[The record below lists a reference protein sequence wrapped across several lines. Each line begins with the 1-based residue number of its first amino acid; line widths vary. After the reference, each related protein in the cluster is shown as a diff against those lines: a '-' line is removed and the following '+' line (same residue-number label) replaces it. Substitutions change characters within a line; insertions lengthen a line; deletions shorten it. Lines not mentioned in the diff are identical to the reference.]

1 MTTNVSASNYLF
13 NACQLRSEE
22 STRDNYAADLQRSLQ
37 GELSTL
43 ELARQ
48 FFQST
53 YPTNGMKDIC
63 RAIFNRLKD
72 GDASNEPSVYR
83 LGSGFG
89 GGKTHTLIALAGAAR
104 YPLLVQQGETTVPAE
119 YAPSELV
126 RLVTF
131 TGENSDVERGALI
144 PGAGDVRAKSLIG
157 QMAWQLGGEYAFKE
171 FRAYDEN
178 LSSPGSEDIRQLLG
192 QQPCLVLIDEL
203 VQWLDRM
210 NEPRFSAALPNIRTL
225 FSSLAQAVETCPNAV
240 LVITTPDPASDAYR
254 EATQLTLDI
263 LGDVDSVLARTAH
276 QTIPSDTPDLPE
288 ILRRRLFSHVDETA
302 RAEVSAA
309 YADLCQRSS
318 ALIAPPPQDRTPL
331 QWFNESY
338 PLHPDTLRII
348 VERIASNDNF
358 QKTRGILRLLGMTT
372 HYLRKSGRGE
382 RTLLI
387 HPHHIDPDNA
397 EIHAQ
402 LTTRIE
408 RGEFESAI
416 VADITGP
423 ESTATR
429 IDETRP
435 TRPTRRLARAA
446 LLASLAPISSARGI
460 SPSELT
466 RAVITPFDEDPSVVA
481 NAITEFRNSAL
492 YVNDDPG
499 VASIQFTTVPNLNRM
514 LLERRN
520 SVTAAEID
528 QRVKRA
534 ITDCFTM
541 PRQRSQ
547 SHMQAAVFPSGSDIP
562 DNPDSVSFGVINY
575 EWLAQGNESL
585 LPALSNFYRN
595 SPAGGG
601 QSPRQYKNN
610 LVVLV
615 ADNDRTG
622 DMDRHA
628 RRCLAARQIKD
639 NPPEALQPYQFENL
653 EAELTAAEKD
663 LFIAIQRLYV
673 NLYYPSTDHPISSD
687 TLMHHVVI
695 SPEVAVDKPGDGQ
708 HAIVET
714 LAARRKLITLDTA
727 DLDPE
732 SYWKRRRNL
741 IQGKVN
747 LASLKEE
754 FAREPGNYMLLNG
767 AVADTILKK
776 ALDREAIIIQT
787 GAGQTIA
794 RGNELLRTDDPEALV
809 YLRSNACADCLR
821 HRGDC
826 QCGKQEPQLCPLCG
840 KEQHAGECQ
849 GTPPPPPPPGAIPSF
864 SSGLEPQPLNVLA
877 TNLRRHMEQHG
888 VTIAEVNTI
897 ILGSDKADFINHMA
911 SLLGQNSKAT
921 VSYRLHRGDDLHV
934 TINGMDI
941 TEWSSI
947 MARIAPMLERI
958 KDSSTMGASVNI
970 QGSDNS
976 PDQLDS
982 ILDQLPTT
990 HVAGMETTFKPK
1002 PGE

>member
-1 MTTNVSASNYLF
+1 MTTSISASSFLF

-37 GELSTL
+37 GELSSV

-63 RAIFNRLKD
+63 RAIFNRLKN

-104 YPLLVQQGETTVPAE
+104 YPQLVREGDTTVPAE
-119 YAPSELV
+119 YAPSQPV

-131 TGENSDVERGALI
+131 TGENSDVERGALV
-144 PGAGDVRAKSLIG
+144 PGAGDIRARSLIG
-157 QMAWQLGGEYAFKE
+157 QMSWQLGGEAAFNE
-171 FRAYDEN
+171 FKTYDEN
-178 LSSPGSEDIRQLLG
+178 LSSPGSEDIRRLLG
-192 QQPCLVLIDEL
+192 QHPCLILIDEL

-210 NEPRFSAALPNIRTL
+210 NELRFSAVLPNVRTL

-276 QTIPSDTPDLPE
+276 QTIPSETPDLPA
-288 ILRRRLFSHVDETA
+288 ILRRRLFSHVDEAA
-302 RAEVSAA
+302 RSEVSAA

-331 QWFNESY
+331 QWFTDNY

-372 HYLRKSGRGE
+372 HYLRNSASEEG
-382 RTLLI
+382 TLLI

-408 RGEFESAI
+408 RGEFDSAI
-416 VADITGP
+416 VADIFGP

-435 TRPTRRLARAA
+435 TRPARRLSRAA

-460 SPSELT
+460 THSELT
-466 RAVITPFDEDPSVVA
+466 RAVITPFDEDPSVVV
-481 NAITEFRNSAL
+481 NAITEFRNNAL

-499 VASIQFTTVPNLNRM
+499 VTSVQFTTVPNLNRM

-528 QRVKRA
+528 RRVKQA
-534 ITDCFTM
+534 ISDCFTM

-547 SHMQAAVFPSGSDIP
+547 SHMQASVFPSGSDIP
-562 DNPDSVSFGVINY
+562 DNPDSVGLGVINY
-575 EWLAQGNESL
+575 EWFTQENDSL

-610 LVVLV
+610 FAVLV
-615 ADNDRTG
+615 ADNDRSG
-622 DMDRHA
+622 DMERHA
-628 RRCLAARQIKD
+628 RRGLAARQIKD
-639 NPPEALQPYQFENL
+639 SPPESLQPYQFENL
-653 EAELTAAEKD
+653 EAELTGAEKD
-663 LFIAIQRLYV
+663 LFVAIQRLYV
-673 NLYYPSTDHPISSD
+673 NLYYPSTDHPVSND

-732 SYWKRRRNL
+732 TYWKRRRNL

-747 LASLKEE
+747 LASMKEE
-754 FAREPGNYMLLNG
+754 FAREPGNYMLLNS
-767 AVADTILKK
+767 AVADAILKK

-809 YLRSNACADCLR
+809 YLRDYACPDC
-821 HRGDC
+821 HRYRDDC
-826 QCGKQEPQLCPLCG
+826 QCGKEEPQLCPLCG
-840 KEQHAGECQ
+840 KEQHTGECG
-849 GTPPPPPPPGAIPSF
+849 GTPPPP
-864 SSGLEPQPLNVLA
+864 
-877 TNLRRHMEQHG
+877 H
-888 VTIAEVNTI
+888 
-897 ILGSDKADFINHMA
+897 
-911 SLLGQNSKAT
+911 LLPELF
-921 VSYRLHRGDDLHV
+921 RL
-934 TINGMDI
+934 
-941 TEWSSI
+941 S
-947 MARIAPMLERI
+947 AA
-958 KDSSTMGASVNI
+958 A
-970 QGSDNS
+970 
-976 PDQLDS
+976 
-982 ILDQLPTT
+982 
-990 HVAGMETTFKPK
+990 
-1002 PGE
+1002 